1 MMLDYTVFL
10 SLLTLAG
17 CAALVTE
24 EKVIR
29 DFGESASFSCSLP
42 NAAGV
47 KQVTWQRLGH
57 DDSVHTMV
65 TFSENFK
72 QQVADAYLDKVEVT
86 EATLSSSTI
95 VMKNITFADEGCYI
109 CTFNVYPS
117 GTERRKTCLTVQGLS
132 DITTTFLDKTE
143 NKVVVSCSATGKPA
157 PEVRYIDKEI
167 ESGER
172 VTVINV
178 DGTITSTKNLTLLRS
193 PAQYVECVAESG
205 NMLIRKRINLTD
217 DQQQD
222 PGEKNEAPRHYP
234 AFFVVVIAIIGAIS
248 TGIVLHRRKVKAECG
263 KERIEETV

>member
-29 DFGESASFSCSLP
+29 DWGESASFSCSLP

-72 QQVADAYLDKVEVT
+72 QVDDAYLDKVEVT
-86 EATLSSSTI
+86 EATLSATTI

-132 DITTTFLDKTE
+132 DFTTSTFLDETE

-157 PEVRYIDKEI
+157 PEVRYKDKER
-167 ESGER
+167 ESGEKVS
-172 VTVINV
+172 VTNA

-193 PAQYVECVAESG
+193 QSQYVECVAQSG
-205 NMLIRKRINLTD
+205 TMSRSKHINLID
-217 DQQQD
+217 DQQKD
-222 PGEKNEAPRHYP
+222 TTENNAAPRHYP
-234 AFFVVVIAIIGAIS
+234 AFFIVVISIIGAIS
-248 TGIVLHRRKVKAECG
+248 IAIVLHRRKVKECG
-263 KERIEETV
+263 KERIEEEV